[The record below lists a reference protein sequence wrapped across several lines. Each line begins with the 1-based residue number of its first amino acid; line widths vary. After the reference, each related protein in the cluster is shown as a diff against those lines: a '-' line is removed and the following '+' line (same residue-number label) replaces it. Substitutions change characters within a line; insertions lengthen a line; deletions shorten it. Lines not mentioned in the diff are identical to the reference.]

1 MPEAIS
7 QQQLQPKHQ
16 QPEQRSQTT
25 TMWGQDVRECLERT
39 LEKIINCN
47 DINILI
53 IIF

>member
-25 TMWGQDVRECLERT
+25 TMWGQDVRECLEKALR
-39 LEKIINCN
+39 EIINFN
-47 DINILI
+47 NNNEV
-53 IIF
+53 